1 MDKKDLYNISLFN
14 DYEDVLTVKE
24 LMKILKIGRN
34 SCYELLKNGSI
45 SAIKVGTQYR
55 IPKIKLMEFLE
66 NS

>member
-1 MDKKDLYNISLFN
+1 MDKKELYNISLFN

-24 LMKILKIGRN
+24 LMQILKIGRN

-55 IPKIKLMEFLE
+55 IPKTNLIEFLQ